1 MNLDEMRIII
11 ALQCLNFNSLISEVV
26 VCNWDT
32 VIFCCFEYERNP
44 TVCSVLE

>member
-32 VIFCCFEYERNP
+32 VSFLLF
-44 TVCSVLE
+44 